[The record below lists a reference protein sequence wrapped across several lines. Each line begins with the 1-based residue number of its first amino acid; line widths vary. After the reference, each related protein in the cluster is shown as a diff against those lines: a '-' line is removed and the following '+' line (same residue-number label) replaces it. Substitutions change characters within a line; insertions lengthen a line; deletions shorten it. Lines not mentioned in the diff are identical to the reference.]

1 GTPRVAI
8 RILKRVRDFSEIKN
22 RGKIDTNILNETFKS
37 LGIDEYGLNSQD
49 RKLVRILVEK
59 FNGGPTGIDTLS
71 AILDEDRDTIE
82 DIYEPYLLQ
91 INFIERTPRG
101 RVATENAYKY
111 LEMKKRRLF

>member
-1 GTPRVAI
+1 
-8 RILKRVRDFSEIKN
+8 
-22 RGKIDTNILNETFKS
+22 
-37 LGIDEYGLNSQD
+37 
-49 RKLVRILVEK
+49 LVRILVEK

-91 INFIERTPRG
+91 INFIERTSRG